1 MPNLGTSN
9 RTALRY
15 VPEVTFGV
23 TPTTPA
29 LVDIRYT
36 GESLN
41 YSIKNAQSNE
51 IRSDRNT
58 TDLVRVSADAA
69 GDFQFEFSFLSFE
82 AFIEAAMASTFS
94 VAVDNAQTIKNG
106 TVLKSFTIQK
116 HFQDLTA
123 PVFQNFRGVRVGG
136 MTLDFK
142 TGQILTGS
150 FALMGL
156 DAAIGTTQVTGA
168 TLVASPG
175 VAENVLN
182 AVTDLIEIQEDG
194 VTSTMVIKAMS
205 VNINNNL
212 RAQDAI
218 GTLGHVGVALGKL
231 DVTGNI
237 EAYFTDLTSYNR
249 FVQGTSFALS
259 FKVND
264 KNGDYYKF
272 TFPAVKFESGNVVSG
287 GLDQDLVFKGTWRA
301 IYDATALCMV
311 QIDKFNNP

>member
-1 MPNLGTSN
+1 MSNLGTSN

-23 TPTTPA
+23 TPSTPA
-29 LVDIRYT
+29 LVDLRYT

-51 IRSDRNT
+51 IRADRNT

-69 GDFQFEFSFLSFE
+69 GDVQFEFSFLSFD
-82 AFIEAAMASTFS
+82 AFIEAALASTFS
-94 VAVDNAQTIKNG
+94 APVAGASVIKNG
-106 TVLKSFTIQK
+106 TALKSFTIQK
-116 HFQDLTA
+116 HFQDLTV
-123 PVFQNFRGVRVGG
+123 PVFQNYSGVRVGG

-142 TGQILTGS
+142 TGQILTGAFS
-150 FALMGL
+150 MLGL
-156 DAAIGTTQVTGA
+156 NATVGTTQIAGA
-168 TLVASPG
+168 TFPGSPG
-175 VAENVLN
+175 VAESVMN
-182 AVTDLIEIQEDG
+182 AVTDLIEIKENG
-194 VTSTMVIKAMS
+194 VTSTMVIKSMS
-205 VNINNNL
+205 MNVNNNL
-212 RAQDAI
+212 RAQDGI

-237 EAYFTDLTSYNR
+237 EAYFTDLNSYNR
-249 FVQGTSFALS
+249 FVSGTAFALS

-264 KNGDYYKF
+264 ANGDYYVF
-272 TFPAVKFESGNVVSG
+272 TFPSVKFESGNVVSG

-301 IYDATALCMV
+301 IYDVASSCMV